1 MKNKEKKQEEEPPI
15 GRVVAPYIKSTSE
28 KLAKIFKKYNLIT
41 IHKPINKLK
50 GRVCTRSSLFIPWI
64 EMVPYYEINCK
75 KHTPDPETILYGGE
89 SDKPTKKQE

>member
-50 GRVCTRSSLFIPWI
+50 GKVCTMKQPIHPMDR
-64 EMVPYYEINCK
+64 
-75 KHTPDPETILYGGE
+75 DGAIL
-89 SDKPTKKQE
+89 